1 MTPTDLLGLAAAVI
15 GTIAMA
21 PQVIKICKTKNTRD
35 LSLGT
40 FILVLLMLFLWFLY
54 GLLIG
59 SYPIIIGNAVGFAL
73 NIYIVVM
80 KIKYG

>member
-1 MTPTDLLGLAAAVI
+1 MTPTDLLGLAAAFTA
-15 GTIAMA
+15 TIAMA

-40 FILVLLMLFLWFLY
+40 FILVPSTLFLWFIY